1 MLKIIQEDKKKENIS
16 KIKEICDNMGLPVFI
31 LGGGT
36 YGRIVANYLKNMGI
50 SAPILFTEDDGFVS
64 EERRKEGIIPF
75 SEYSSRYG
83 SMAPLVFGIYDYRI
97 VLRIK
102 KEYKN
107 IISNMFD
114 FHFAVV
120 NGERV
125 DWNKEYVMDN
135 FKLFEHTYNLLSSD
149 KSKEIMNAYLNAAV
163 AGEFH
168 ELYEKYVDTVPY
180 FNDKIKHKKIA
191 KLFDCGAF
199 DGDSA
204 HDFANVFCDYE
215 CIYEFEPDLA
225 NIKKIQNRII
235 NENIRDIVIINKGVW
250 SETTTLS
257 FVSEG
262 KSSSNI
268 SECGDS
274 SINVIKLDDMYD
286 CFSANSLI
294 KMDIEGSELEALKGA
309 SKVISQISPSLAIC
323 VYHKREDLITIP
335 QYIESLVTP
344 GTYNYY
350 IGYQG
355 VDLAEL
361 VYYAVRTQ

>member
-16 KIKEICDNMGLPVFI
+16 KIKEICDHMGLPVFI

-149 KSKEIMNAYLNAAV
+149 KSKEIMNAY
-163 AGEFH
+163 
-168 ELYEKYVDTVPY
+168 
-180 FNDKIKHKKIA
+180 
-191 KLFDCGAF
+191 
-199 DGDSA
+199 
-204 HDFANVFCDYE
+204 
-215 CIYEFEPDLA
+215 
-225 NIKKIQNRII
+225 
-235 NENIRDIVIINKGVW
+235 
-250 SETTTLS
+250 
-257 FVSEG
+257 
-262 KSSSNI
+262 
-268 SECGDS
+268 
-274 SINVIKLDDMYD
+274 
-286 CFSANSLI
+286 
-294 KMDIEGSELEALKGA
+294 
-309 SKVISQISPSLAIC
+309 
-323 VYHKREDLITIP
+323 
-335 QYIESLVTP
+335 
-344 GTYNYY
+344 
-350 IGYQG
+350 
-355 VDLAEL
+355 
-361 VYYAVRTQ
+361 